1 MNDVAKDS
9 RLYEDDGVS
18 DFEKDN
24 RHFQGKGG
32 GGRGVISEGI
42 R

>member
-1 MNDVAKDS
+1 MNDVAKKS
-9 RLYEDDGVS
+9 RLCEDDGVS

-24 RHFQGKGG
+24 RRFQDKRDGG
-32 GGRGVISEGI
+32 GGVISEGI